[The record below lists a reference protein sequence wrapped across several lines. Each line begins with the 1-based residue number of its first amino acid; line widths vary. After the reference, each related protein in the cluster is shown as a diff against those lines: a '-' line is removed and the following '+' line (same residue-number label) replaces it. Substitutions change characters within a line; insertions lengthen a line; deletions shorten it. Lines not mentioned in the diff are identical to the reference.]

1 MGYIPAI
8 DGLRAI
14 AVVSVMAFHLNKNL
28 LPGGFVGVDVFF
40 VISGF
45 VVTGSLMDKRFRHLP
60 DLLLHFY
67 ARRLIR
73 IMLALIV
80 MLLLTTM
87 LYALFVPD
95 AWLTQSIDSVARAA
109 FFGMSNIRLMLE
121 DDAYFSPRA
130 EFNPFTH
137 TWSLGIEEQFY
148 LAFPF
153 LLFWRQRQTAGPWS
167 RRLVAAAV
175 IVLSAVSLLTCALL
189 TGPQPKQAFYSIP
202 SRFWEL
208 GVGMALCLSAVSWT
222 AWLRAAPRHAV
233 QALAV
238 ASLGLIAASFAVP
251 TNGYFPFPLALIS
264 VAGTAG
270 VIAAVCAGWQ
280 GRVHGILSSRP
291 VVAVGRLSYSLYLWH
306 WPVFVLCRWTIG
318 LDSFASA
325 GLALLLAVAA
335 GALSFWLIEQPT
347 RQNAR
352 MARLPRGLVVAG
364 ALLAVVGA
372 WRGGTKLL
380 YAKSRIS
387 LSQTAQTGSWYADDR
402 TPFPISDPA
411 CMPSRSTEQFA
422 QGKVMMW
429 RSGPCQQHQTQ
440 ARLFVMGD
448 SHSLVYIPSLRRF
461 VAEHGVEV
469 RLYARA
475 GCSFIALDKPM
486 AANPGCFA
494 YYEEAVTRMLT
505 VAHAGDVLFLPS
517 LRLARFADQWGGVDA
532 DAAAQGGPA
541 PSVDPVVAR
550 ALAVEEGQTIIER
563 IRAQGVSVVFEAPT
577 PIFRS
582 PAFRC
587 SDWFNAGNPV
597 CAGGLLVARSEVEA
611 LRVPVLAAMRTI
623 AAADP
628 GVRVWDPS
636 PLLCPDETCS
646 AVTPAG
652 PLFFDGDHLSGHANE
667 VIYPDLS
674 RSLLAILASLADSPK
689 RL

>member
-1 MGYIPAI
+1 
-8 DGLRAI
+8 
-14 AVVSVMAFHLNKNL
+14 
-28 LPGGFVGVDVFF
+28 
-40 VISGF
+40 
-45 VVTGSLMDKRFRHLP
+45 
-60 DLLLHFY
+60 
-67 ARRLIR
+67 
-73 IMLALIV
+73 
-80 MLLLTTM
+80 
-87 LYALFVPD
+87 
-95 AWLTQSIDSVARAA
+95 
-109 FFGMSNIRLMLE
+109 
-121 DDAYFSPRA
+121 
-130 EFNPFTH
+130 
-137 TWSLGIEEQFY
+137 
-148 LAFPF
+148 
-153 LLFWRQRQTAGPWS
+153 
-167 RRLVAAAV
+167 
-175 IVLSAVSLLTCALL
+175 
-189 TGPQPKQAFYSIP
+189 
-202 SRFWEL
+202 
-208 GVGMALCLSAVSWT
+208 
-222 AWLRAAPRHAV
+222 
-233 QALAV
+233 
-238 ASLGLIAASFAVP
+238 
-251 TNGYFPFPLALIS
+251 
-264 VAGTAG
+264 
-270 VIAAVCAGWQ
+270 
-280 GRVHGILSSRP
+280 
-291 VVAVGRLSYSLYLWH
+291 
-306 WPVFVLCRWTIG
+306 
-318 LDSFASA
+318 
-325 GLALLLAVAA
+325 
-335 GALSFWLIEQPT
+335 
-347 RQNAR
+347 
-352 MARLPRGLVVAG
+352 
-364 ALLAVVGA
+364 
-372 WRGGTKLL
+372 
-380 YAKSRIS
+380 
-387 LSQTAQTGSWYADDR
+387 
-402 TPFPISDPA
+402 
-411 CMPSRSTEQFA
+411 MPSRSTEQFA

-461 VAEHGVEV
+461 VAEHGVEA